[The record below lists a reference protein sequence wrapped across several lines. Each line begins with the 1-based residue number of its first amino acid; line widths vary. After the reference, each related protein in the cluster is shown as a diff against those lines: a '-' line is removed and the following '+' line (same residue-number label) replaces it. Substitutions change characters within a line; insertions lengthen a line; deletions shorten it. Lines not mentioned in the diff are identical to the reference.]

1 MLKLH
6 GLTPNGVRSVDE
18 RALLRW
24 SIDGKDV
31 ETTFDR
37 FRPVGVKRDKVS
49 RAIEILWG
57 DLGDSPLTD
66 SFYKVSIDHAAG
78 SAYASAR
85 FRTDTDILK
94 LVANEPDLLPFSG
107 VVFHMART
115 GSTLIHRLFSKIGR
129 VQSLSEISLLD
140 KAMSVTER
148 WPDEDRNAVLH
159 DLLAA
164 FRRPRRPNEHHFI
177 TKMTDAGA
185 SIRLPLFRQAFP
197 DVPWIFVYREPIEVM
212 VSVLS
217 KPSGNIDGWYRNR
230 SQAAARLQMPQL
242 ADPGMWPEEFMA
254 RTLRRFCRTA
264 VVAAKATPKGKF
276 LAVPYS
282 RLPDAIWESIAPHF
296 GIALTDQDRDVM
308 RAEARFSAKATG
320 SVEFKSDSEAKR
332 AQATPY
338 MIRLA
343 NELVGPAIE
352 ELRSLPQA

>member
-1 MLKLH
+1 MLNLT
-6 GLTPNGVRSVDE
+6 GLTPNGIRHVDN

-24 SIDGKDV
+24 SIAGREI
-31 ETTFDR
+31 ETNFDR
-37 FRPVGVKRDKVS
+37 FRPVGVKRGS
-49 RAIEILWG
+49 RDQALEVTWADI
-57 DLGDSPLTD
+57 GDSPLTD
-66 SFYKVSIDHAAG
+66 AFYKISTDNAAG
-78 SAYASAR
+78 CAYGSAR
-85 FRTDTDILK
+85 FRTGHDTLH

-129 VQSLSEISLLD
+129 VQSLSEISILD
-140 KAMSVTER
+140 KALAITER
-148 WPDEDRNAVLH
+148 WPDGERDDIMR
-159 DLLAA
+159 DLVGSFL
-164 FRRPRRPNEHHFI
+164 RPRRPNERQFI

-197 DVPWIFVYREPIEVM
+197 NVPWIFVYREPIEVM
-212 VSVLS
+212 VSVIS

-230 SQAAARLQMPQL
+230 VQSARRLGMPQL

-254 RTLRRFCRTA
+254 RTLRRFCSAA
-264 VVAAKATPKGKF
+264 VDAAKSTPPGLF

-282 RLPDAIWESIAPHF
+282 RLPDAIWETIAPHF
-296 GIALTDQDRDVM
+296 GIELTDEDRDVM

-320 SVEFKSDSEAKR
+320 AVEFKSDSELKR

-338 MIRLA
+338 MQRLA